1 MDAERRWVRR
11 SRAGAVLVAVLMNGL
26 GRGAAS
32 AEEGANPQ
40 ATASAAQGT
49 SRDPEGILNLDL
61 DQLAKTPVAVGSGI
75 AMNEPVTSVTK
86 EASTI
91 GKSAAAVFVITNEMI
106 RRSGAK
112 CIPEAL
118 RMAPGLEVAQVN
130 SNAWAITCRGFNG
143 GLADKLLVL
152 IDGRTVYTPVFGGV
166 YWDIQDVLLEDVD
179 RIEVIRGPGGTL
191 WGSNAVNGV
200 INIITKNAKD
210 TQGVYLNAGGGTVER
225 LTGAFRYGGKI
236 GDDCQYRVYGKYFD
250 DGPFIGQDFSF
261 FGPPTQRPGYDSWNQ
276 GHVGFRTDWTP
287 GRDKADSI
295 TVQGDH
301 YVGNTGG
308 MGLFTSLQPPYSQ
321 TLYGNTYNTGEN
333 LLRALA
339 PHLRPGFRLATA
351 ILFRQRAARHDSQ
364 RRKGK
369 NLRHRL
375 PISLSAG
382 RSPGDHLRGRLSL
395 YSRRSAHQ

>member
-91 GKSAAAVFVITNEMI
+91 GKSAAAVFVITNKMI

-225 LTGAFRYGGKI
+225 STGAFRYGGKI

-261 FGPPTQRPGYDSWNQ
+261 FGPPTQRPDTIPGTKGTS
-276 GHVGFRTDWTP
+276 GSAPIGPPAATRRTALRSRATITWAIREEWASSLRSSRHIPRHFMETP
-287 GRDKADSI
+287 TTPAKTCSRAGTTLTTRI
-295 TVQGDH
+295 PT
-301 YVGNTGG
+301 GNC
-308 MGLFTSLQPPYSQ
+308 
-321 TLYGNTYNTGEN
+321 N
-333 LLRALA
+333 
-339 PHLRPGFRLATA
+339 
-351 ILFRQRAARHDSQ
+351 
-364 RRKGK
+364 
-369 NLRHRL
+369 
-375 PISLSAG
+375 PISTTCSETRFSTTKG
-382 RSPGDHLRGRLSL
+382 
-395 YSRRSAHQ
+395 